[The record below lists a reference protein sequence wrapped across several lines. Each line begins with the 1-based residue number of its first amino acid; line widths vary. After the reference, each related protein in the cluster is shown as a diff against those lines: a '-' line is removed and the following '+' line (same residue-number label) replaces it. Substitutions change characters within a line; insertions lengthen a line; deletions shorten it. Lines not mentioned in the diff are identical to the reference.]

1 MKKRTSYIW
10 IIAFLLII
18 LIFDAYTRITE
29 SPVPIWQTEW
39 FLWRAG
45 ALLLILAGMIY
56 YFYYKAVERKKKEF
70 EEFKRKIIEA
80 QEKDWKL
87 IAGELHDSI
96 GQNLSA
102 INIFLQQN
110 IKKIEEGYQDNDALV
125 QASGLIVET
134 LDEVRRISQ
143 KLYPK
148 QIERLG
154 LTISLQ
160 AMIERLAATTGIK
173 FRCDIENFDLALSKE
188 NEVQFFRV
196 IQEILNN
203 IIKHSGAKNVSVSIR
218 KSKIFIVSDIED
230 DGTGFDI
237 ENIAFE
243 GFGLMNIEERLRILK
258 GTYDIKSE
266 TGKGT
271 KFRITIPAR

>member
-1 MKKRTSYIW
+1 MKKGSTYIW
-10 IIAFLLII
+10 IIGLLVIV
-18 LIFDAYTRITE
+18 LITDAYMQITE

-39 FLWRAG
+39 FIWRAL
-45 ALLLILAGMIY
+45 ALFLIFIGSLF
-56 YFYYKAVERKKKEF
+56 YFYYKAAEKNKKEF
-70 EEFKRKIIEA
+70 EDFKKKIIES

-87 IAGELHDSI
+87 IAGELHDSV

-102 INIFLQQN
+102 INIFIQQN
-110 IKKIEEGYQDNDALV
+110 IRKIDEGNAESGGLV
-125 QASGLIVET
+125 QASALTGET

-143 KLYPK
+143 RLYPK

-160 AMIERLAATTGIK
+160 AMIERLAAATRIK
-173 FRCDIENFDLALSKE
+173 FNQNIENIDSFLSRE

-203 IIKHSGAKNVSVSIR
+203 VIRHSQANSVNLNIFKSSIFL
-218 KSKIFIVSDIED
+218 KAEIED
-230 DGTGFDI
+230 DGIGF
-237 ENIAFE
+237 EAE
-243 GFGLMNIEERLRILK
+243 STEGGGFGLMNIEERIRILK
-258 GTYDIKSE
+258 GNYDIKSA

-271 KFRITIPAR
+271 KFRIAVPAR